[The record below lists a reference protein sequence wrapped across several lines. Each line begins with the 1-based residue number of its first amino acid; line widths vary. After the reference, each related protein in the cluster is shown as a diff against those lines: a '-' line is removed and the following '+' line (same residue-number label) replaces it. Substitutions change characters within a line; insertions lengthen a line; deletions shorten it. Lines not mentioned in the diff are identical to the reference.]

1 MDYFNSSD
9 PTPHG
14 LAPHIIQL
22 KKDVISLTARLD
34 QQQKELDALKPKPPP
49 PEPEL
54 KLVQEKIAIFEK

>member
-22 KKDVISLTARLD
+22 KKEVANLTARLD
-34 QQQKELDALKPKPPP
+34 QQQKELDALKPKPPS

-54 KLVQEKIAIFEK
+54 KLIEKIAIFEK

>member
-14 LAPHIIQL
+14 LAPYIIQL

-34 QQQKELDALKPKPPP
+34 QQQKELDALKPKPPT

-54 KLVQEKIAIFEK
+54 KLIEKIAIFEK